1 MQNVSKK
8 YKESMKS
15 LNRNRGY
22 IKATIGLVNSRA
34 QNEIKLDKQTKTV
47 EYSNDIAPFDGEEV
61 TRIYATAEPGIAVL
75 DGNTFFLP
83 RTGTDYYNNGI
94 VTADIMG
101 TVTMVFANPQTIKGL
116 TVNFG
121 KCYPAEFDVI
131 TNNGTTRYRNAD
143 EVWIT
148 EDVFTD
154 ITFITIEPTQM
165 RYGQNRLRI
174 YSFKCGLA
182 KTFTN
187 EEVMDYSSKEYVSP
201 IAETIPSM
209 DVMIKVDN
217 QDQYYDP
224 DNPDSAIQ
232 YMGIG
237 QEVKVQ
243 FGYDVD
249 GQGNIE
255 WLPGQTTY
263 LSAWSANSRE
273 ATFNATDRFTLLTG
287 QYYKGQYYA
296 NGISLYDLALL
307 VLADAG
313 ITDSSNY
320 FLDNFLKNTV
330 THNPLPVATHAE
342 CLQIIANAGRCTL
355 SIDRQNRIHIQSAI
369 TPTKT
374 ISSNGQLDFSDIDSV
389 LHDDNGALTAKQ
401 YAMLRLTASRYD
413 TYKLTAYE
421 YATQA
426 KFKLK

>member
-22 IKATIGLVNSRA
+22 IKATIGLVNSQV

-75 DGNTFFLP
+75 DGNAFFLP

-101 TVTMVFANPQTIKGL
+101 TVTMVLANSHTIKGL

-121 KCYPAEFDVI
+121 KCYPTEFDVI
-131 TNNGTTRYRNAD
+131 TNNGTTRYRNAN
-143 EVWIT
+143 EVWTT

-255 WLPGQTTY
+255 WLPEQTTY

-296 NGISLYDLALL
+296 NGITLYDLALL
-307 VLADAG
+307 VLTDAG
-313 ITDSSNY
+313 IIDNSEY
-320 FLDNFLKNTV
+320 FLDNFLKSTI
-330 THNPLPVATHAE
+330 THNPLPVATQAE

-369 TPTKT
+369 TPTET

>member
-22 IKATIGLVNSRA
+22 IKATIGLVNSRV

-47 EYSNDIAPFDGEEV
+47 AYSNDIAPFDGEEV

-75 DGNTFFLP
+75 DGNAFFLP

-101 TVTMVFANPQTIKGL
+101 TVTMVLANSHTIKGL

-121 KCYPAEFDVI
+121 KCYPTEFDII

-255 WLPGQTTY
+255 WLPEQTTY
-263 LSAWSANSRE
+263 LSKWSANSRN

-287 QYYKGQYYA
+287 QYYKGQYYE
-296 NGISLYDLALL
+296 NGITLYDLALL
-307 VLADAG
+307 VLTDAG
-313 ITDSSNY
+313 IIDNSEY
-320 FLDNFLKNTV
+320 FLDNFLKSTI
-330 THNPLPVATHAE
+330 THNPLPVATQAE

-369 TPTKT
+369 TPTET

-401 YAMLRLTASRYD
+401 YAMLKLTASRYD

>member
-47 EYSNDIAPFDGEEV
+47 AYSNDIAPFDGEEV

-75 DGNTFFLP
+75 DGNAFFLP

-101 TVTMVFANPQTIKGL
+101 TVTMTFANPHTIKGL

-121 KCYPAEFDVI
+121 KCYPTEFDVI
-131 TNNGTTRYRNAD
+131 TNNGTSHYRNAD
-143 EVWIT
+143 EVWTT
-148 EDVFTD
+148 EDVFAD
-154 ITFITIEPTQM
+154 ITFITIKPTQM

-201 IAETIPSM
+201 ITETIPSM

-255 WLPGQTTY
+255 WLPEQTTY

-369 TPTKT
+369 TPTET

>member
-1 MQNVSKK
+1 
-8 YKESMKS
+8 MKS

-75 DGNTFFLP
+75 DGNAFFLP

-101 TVTMVFANPQTIKGL
+101 TVTMVLANSHTIKGL

-121 KCYPAEFDVI
+121 KCYPTEFDVI

-143 EVWIT
+143 EVWTT

-255 WLPGQTTY
+255 WLPEQTTY

-273 ATFNATDRFTLLTG
+273 ATFNATDRFALLTG
-287 QYYKGQYYA
+287 QYYKGQYYE
-296 NGISLYDLALL
+296 NGITLYDLALL
-307 VLADAG
+307 VLTDAG
-313 ITDSSNY
+313 IIDNSEY
-320 FLDNFLKNTV
+320 FLDNFLKSTI
-330 THNPLPVATHAE
+330 THNPLPVATQAE

-374 ISSNGQLDFSDIDSV
+374 SRSV
-389 LHDDNGALTAKQ
+389 RRSVD
-401 YAMLRLTASRYD
+401 
-413 TYKLTAYE
+413 
-421 YATQA
+421 
-426 KFKLK
+426 

>member
-1 MQNVSKK
+1 MQNVSNEYKK
-8 YKESMKS
+8 SMKS
-15 LNRNRGY
+15 MNRNRGY
-22 IKATIGLVNSRA
+22 IKATIGLINSQA
-34 QNEIKLDKQTKTV
+34 QNEIKLDNQTKTTV
-47 EYSNDIAPFDGEEV
+47 YSNNIAPFGGEEAS
-61 TRIYATAEPGIAVL
+61 RIYATAEPGVAAL
-75 DGNTFFLP
+75 DGNAFFLP
-83 RTGTDYYNNGI
+83 RTETDYYNNGV

-101 TVTMVFANPQTIKGL
+101 TVTMVFTNPNTVKGL

-121 KCYPAEFDVI
+121 KCYPTEFDVI
-131 TNNGTTRYRNAD
+131 TNNGTSHYRNAD

-232 YMGIG
+232 YMEVG

-255 WLPGQTTY
+255 WLPEQTTY
-263 LSAWSANSRE
+263 LSKWSANSRD

-287 QYYKGQYYA
+287 EYYKGQYYA

-313 ITDSSNY
+313 ITDSNEY
-320 FLDNFLKNTV
+320 FIDNFLKTTI
-330 THNPLPVATHAE
+330 THNPLPITTHAE

-355 SIDRQNRIHIQSAI
+355 SIDRQNRIHIQAAI
-369 TPTKT
+369 APSIT
-374 ISSNGQLDFSDIDSV
+374 ISPNGQLDFSAIDSI
-389 LHDDNGALTAKQ
+389 LDSDDGALTARQ
-401 YAMLRLTASRYD
+401 YARLRLKASRYSE
-413 TYKLTAYE
+413 YKLTAYE

>member
-34 QNEIKLDKQTKTV
+34 QNEIKLDKQTKTAA
-47 EYSNDIAPFDGEEV
+47 YSNDIAPFDGEEV

-75 DGNTFFLP
+75 DGNAFFLP

-94 VTADIMG
+94 VTADIAG
-101 TVTMVFANPQTIKGL
+101 IVTMTFANSHTIKGL

-121 KCYPAEFDVI
+121 KCYPTEFDVI

-143 EVWIT
+143 EVWTT

-201 IAETIPSM
+201 VAETIPSM

-217 QDQYYDP
+217 QDQYYDS

-237 QEVKVQ
+237 QEFKVQ

-255 WLPGQTTY
+255 WLPEQTTY

-296 NGISLYDLALL
+296 NGITLYDLALL
-307 VLADAG
+307 VLTDAG
-313 ITDSSNY
+313 IIDNSEY
-320 FLDNFLKNTV
+320 FLDNFLKSTI
-330 THNPLPVATHAE
+330 THNPLPVATQAE

-421 YATQA
+421 YDTQA